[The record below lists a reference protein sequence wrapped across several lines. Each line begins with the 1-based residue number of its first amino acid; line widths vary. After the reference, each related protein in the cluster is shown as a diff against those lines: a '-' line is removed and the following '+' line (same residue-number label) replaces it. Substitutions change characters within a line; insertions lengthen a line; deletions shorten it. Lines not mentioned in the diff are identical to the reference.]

1 MTVSDVPAVPR
12 PRVWF
17 TPKPLGYSFPAF
29 TESKI
34 IPAMIC
40 FDEARWEVRV
50 KAASA
55 TPQAVRLAPGVSDET
70 IVHILNEIVLELGRG
85 RAFLDVK
92 ANLAERLERLSATML
107 ALRTAYQEFSWTLVE
122 KALKDCDYSVPTH
135 VNYRVLLLGLE
146 AEIERMGLFFEP
158 YPGLENDLHHML
170 VAFIARRMAIPKS
183 FCRHSS
189 AGLLSRIRFYAQMK
203 EGMKWASMPALPA
216 FLEHEL
222 AKGNVPQLPQLPQLP
237 SVIRPAVRLLGL

>member
-1 MTVSDVPAVPR
+1 MTVSDVPAVLR

-55 TPQAVRLAPGVSDET
+55 TPQAVRLAPGMSDET
-70 IVHILNEIVLELGRG
+70 IVHILNEIV
-85 RAFLDVK
+85 LDVK

-170 VAFIARRMAIPKS
+170 VAFIARRLAIPKS

-189 AGLLSRIRFYAQMK
+189 AGLLPRIRFYAQMK

-222 AKGNVPQLPQLPQLP
+222 AKGNVPQLPQLP